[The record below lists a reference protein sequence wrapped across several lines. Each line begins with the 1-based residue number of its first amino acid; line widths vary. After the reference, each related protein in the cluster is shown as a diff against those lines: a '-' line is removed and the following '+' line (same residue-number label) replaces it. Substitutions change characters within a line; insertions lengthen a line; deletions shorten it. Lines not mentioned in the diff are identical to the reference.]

1 MVRLLSICS
10 LIFIWNVVY
19 YENIKSKRGDVALN
33 MIVVWAAAA
42 AVFIVIELITYG
54 IASIWFALGA
64 LCALAAAVL
73 GAPPWLQIVWFA
85 IITAVTLLLTRP
97 LVRKY
102 INGRAQPTNADRVIG
117 MEGVAVE
124 AVDNLNGAGA
134 VRVDGK
140 VWSALSAG
148 GETIPAGAA
157 VLVRAIRGVRLVV
170 TPAAPLPARA
180 ESAEAPRAED
190 RGAEETSAVTP
201 SIAEAA
207 AAAAEALAMGPDGA
221 EAANDDLDE

>member
-1 MVRLLSICS
+1 
-10 LIFIWNVVY
+10 
-19 YENIKSKRGDVALN
+19 
-33 MIVVWAAAA
+33 MIVVWAVAA

-64 LCALAAAVL
+64 LCALVAAVL

-85 IITAVTLLLTRP
+85 FITAVTLLLTRP

-124 AVDNLNGAGA
+124 AIDNLNGAGA

-157 VLVRAIRGVRLVV
+157 VRVRAIRGVRLVV
-170 TPAAPLPARA
+170 TPAPPPAKA
-180 ESAEAPRAED
+180 EDAEPRPAEARIAPAPD
-190 RGAEETSAVTP
+190 AEESSAVAP

-207 AAAAEALAMGPDGA
+207 AAAAEALAMGPDKT
-221 EAANDDLDE
+221 ETANDDLEE